1 MARKRK
7 IPVRKHHGV
16 RDPLQQIEQREK
28 KLANVTNNP
37 PTQKDDQRGSYSFQ
51 QFKKLADTAKAGKKL
66 KLGAVG
72 KEDLPKASAGKHPKK
87 AQPNSANNN
96 NNNRHANIKQLADE
110 SDVDYLRRVNR
121 MTSASVREAQYEA
134 KYGVNVIRNPQTGEI
149 TIQKRPKN
157 EIDELLKQKQ
167 KERSLAKSG
176 CKKQQKKTANLMDAK
191 TSKELIKRA
200 YKEADEDEDEDD
212 ETASPAEYKRDVF
225 KFGEIVHAPPTLK
238 TLPRKANKNETVPR
252 PGSKSNLLLKSLMEK
267 PASSAVAS
275 QSAASSLP
283 AKTKKLQHTTPTKQQ
298 LKGKRKDLPAATRNM
313 LEGERSKMIDLY
325 RQLKKEHNNNNQAT
339 TTAIRR

>member
-37 PTQKDDQRGSYSFQ
+37 PTQKDDQRGSFRFQ
-51 QFKKLADTAKAGKKL
+51 QFKKLADTAKAGKRL

-72 KEDLPKASAGKHPKK
+72 KEDLPKATTGKQPKK
-87 AQPNSANNN
+87 PQPNNNH
-96 NNNRHANIKQLADE
+96 NRHVNIKQLADE
-110 SDVDYLRRVNR
+110 TDEDYLRRVNR

-149 TIQKRPKN
+149 TVQKRPKN

-167 KERSLAKSG
+167 KERHLAKSG
-176 CKKQQKKTANLMDAK
+176 GRKKQQKKTANLMDAK

-200 YKEADEDEDEDD
+200 YKEADEEEDDEDE
-212 ETASPAEYKRDVF
+212 TAPPTEYKRDVF

-238 TLPRKANKNETVPR
+238 TLPRKANKSETVPR

-267 PASSAVAS
+267 PASEAVAT
-275 QSAASSLP
+275 QSSASSSSSP
-283 AKTKKLQHTTPTKQQ
+283 VKSKKKKLLATTPTKQQ

-325 RQLKKEHNNNNQAT
+325 RQLKKEHNNNET
-339 TTAIRR
+339 TTIRR

>member
-37 PTQKDDQRGSYSFQ
+37 PTQKDDQRGSYKFQ
-51 QFKKLADTAKAGKKL
+51 QFKRLADTAKAGKKL
-66 KLGAVG
+66 KFGAVG
-72 KEDLPKASAGKHPKK
+72 KEDVPKATTSKQPKK
-87 AQPNSANNN
+87 SQSNSNNK
-96 NNNRHANIKQLADE
+96 HTNIKQLADE
-110 SDVDYLRRVNR
+110 TDEDYLRRVNR

-149 TIQKRPKN
+149 TVQKRPKN

-167 KERSLAKSG
+167 KERHLAKSG
-176 CKKQQKKTANLMDAK
+176 RKKQQKKTANLMDAK

-200 YKEADEDEDEDD
+200 YKEADEEDDDDD
-212 ETASPAEYKRDVF
+212 ETAGPTEYKRDVF
-225 KFGEIVHAPPTLK
+225 KFGEIVHAPPTFK
-238 TLPRKANKNETVPR
+238 TLPRKAPKNETVPR
-252 PGSKSNLLLKSLMEK
+252 PGSKSNLLLKSLIEK
-267 PASSAVAS
+267 PTSSADTVE
-275 QSAASSLP
+275 SSTSSSP
-283 AKTKKLQHTTPTKQQ
+283 VKAKKKKLLNATPTKQQ

-325 RQLKKEHNNNNQAT
+325 RQLKKEHSNNEAT
-339 TTAIRR
+339 TTIRR